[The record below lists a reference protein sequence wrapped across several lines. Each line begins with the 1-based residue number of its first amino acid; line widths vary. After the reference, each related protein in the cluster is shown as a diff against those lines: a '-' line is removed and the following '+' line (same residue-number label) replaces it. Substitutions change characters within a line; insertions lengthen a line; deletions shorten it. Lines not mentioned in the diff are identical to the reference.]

1 MRFFVKGGVWK
12 NSEDEI
18 LKAGIMKYGKN
29 NWARVAS
36 LLPRKSSKQCKSR
49 WFEWLDPSIKKTE
62 WSRDEDEKLLHMVK
76 IMPTQWRSIAP
87 VVGRTAA
94 QCLQRY
100 DQLLEQAAKAD
111 AATPE
116 EAEAIANA
124 AREAKR
130 LRPGEIDPAPH
141 VKPARPDAIDMDE
154 DELEMLS
161 EARARL
167 ANTKG
172 KKAKRKAREKQLAE
186 ARRQAKLQKRREL
199 KEAGLISGDRDS
211 SNSSRRKKRERDY
224 IDYNKE
230 IPFHTKTPAGF
241 YDTRQE
247 DAVARKSEFQKRTR
261 RELTGKVRQEEENKK
276 RKEDKKK
283 HRKLL
288 SSNLPAMIDKLTQ
301 LNDPRNTIRRSSLNL
316 PAPLVNDDEMM
327 QVAKLTED
335 AKKRHALNNQGGA
348 ASVTRGLLA
357 DPRGATPFVG
367 HGGGGMTPLQPGR
380 TEMRKNTI
388 LEQARNLAAMTA
400 QQTPLMG
407 GSSTTLDGG
416 TGWSGGS
423 QPTPAPV
430 AANSAA
436 RDRALVGSDTPL
448 FAGRAGRTAS
458 GQKRLHSQLTSGE
471 GTSSLDGS
479 DLSDLSNASVA
490 PPSRKRRREIEQ
502 RKRNALRAK
511 LAGLPEPQYTYEVEL
526 PGGENSENSNHNYG
540 RQQHGFNRPMDAA
553 EVDRLRREAQE
564 QEERKRWN
572 RQSSAVKLQ
581 LPRPDT
587 AMVANVWAQEE
598 GAPTSTDIDDQI
610 RQYSLALMWKDAED
624 HPYLRPGTSNTGL
637 RPRGGNRPAE
647 LPNVDETME
656 DRYTRAAD
664 VMIAQEQGNSV
675 DVHALVSVHSR
686 IQEEETNQWAQEHEG
701 EQDAQLRTLI
711 ETQRRVGDK
720 LKKKINVLTK
730 GHRKRNEE
738 QWTALVQEHEQCG
751 HMSVELATL
760 QYGAG
765 VQNEKSRA
773 ASALLDQEI
782 QRMLNRE
789 RELQNQYASS
799 H

>member
-124 AREAKR
+124 ARDAKR
-130 LRPGEIDPAPH
+130 LRPGEIDPDPH

-186 ARRQAKLQKRREL
+186 ARRQAKLQKMREL
-199 KEAGLISGDRDS
+199 KEAGLIRGDNRGES
-211 SNSSRRKKRERDY
+211 SFSSKRKKQRE
-224 IDYNKE
+224 INYNAE
-230 IPFHTKTPAGF
+230 IPFHTKAPTGF
-241 YDTRQE
+241 YDTKKE
-247 DAVARKSEFQKRTR
+247 DAVSRNPEFVKRTR
-261 RELTGKVRQEEENKK
+261 RELTGKIRAEEENKK

-288 SSNLPAMIDKLTQ
+288 SANLPSMIDKLSK
-301 LNDPRNTIRRSSLNL
+301 LNDPRNTIRRSNL
-316 PAPLVNDDEMM
+316 VLPSPQVKDEEMM
-327 QVAKLTED
+327 LVAKLTED
-335 AKKRHALNNQGGA
+335 AKKRRQQLDQHGS
-348 ASVTRGLLA
+348 ASATRGLLA
-357 DPRGATPFVG
+357 EPRGATPFVG
-367 HGGGGMTPLQPGR
+367 GGIGGSTPLQPGR

-407 GSSTTLDGG
+407 GESFTLEGG
-416 TGWSGGS
+416 TGWSGGA

-430 AANSAA
+430 VSTSSHGAVVGG
-436 RDRALVGSDTPL
+436 VGSETPL
-448 FAGRAGRTAS
+448 FG
-458 GQKRLHSQLTSGE
+458 KRPHSELSM
-471 GTSSLDGS
+471 SSSYDGIDEEDS
-479 DLSDLSNASVA
+479 R
-490 PPSRKRRREIEQ
+490 PSRKRQRQMEQ
-502 RKRNALRAK
+502 RRRNSLRAK
-511 LAGLPEPQYTYEVEL
+511 LAGLPEPQYTYDVEL
-526 PGGENSENSNHNYG
+526 PELSESSENDLLSRN
-540 RQQHGFNRPMDAA
+540 NRTMDAA
-553 EVDRLRREAQE
+553 EVDRLHREE
-564 QEERKRWN
+564 QNEKDRLDWM
-572 RQSSAVKLQ
+572 RQSSAVKLE
-581 LPRPDT
+581 LPRPDQS
-587 AMVANVWAQEE
+587 MVTNMWLKENDNHSVE
-598 GAPTSTDIDDQI
+598 GVEMTEIDRQI
-610 RQYSLALMWKDAED
+610 RDCSFALMWKDAED
-624 HPYLRPGTSNTGL
+624 KPYLRPGAVTSGL
-637 RPRGGNRPAE
+637 RAHVGKK
-647 LPNVDETME
+647 PNNFPSVKDVE
-656 DRYTRAAD
+656 DRFTRAAD
-664 VMIAQEQGNSV
+664 LMIKKEQDRRGVRDIQSMV
-675 DVHALVSVHSR
+675 DAHETIQAHETMVWEKEHVAEHNASLLALV
-686 IQEEETNQWAQEHEG
+686 
-701 EQDAQLRTLI
+701 DAQ
-711 ETQRRVGDK
+711 RRQSEK
-720 LKKKINVLTK
+720 LKKKITVLTK
-730 GHRKRNEE
+730 GHRKRNEDT
-738 QWTALVQEHEQCG
+738 WINMINEHSKCSE
-751 HMSVELATL
+751 MSVELATMHYSVSF
-760 QYGAG
+760 QSEEA
-765 VQNEKSRA
+765 RA
-773 ASALLDQEI
+773 AAKKIEDEI
-782 QRMLNRE
+782 SFMLNKE
-789 RELQNQYASS
+789 RELQNIYAAK